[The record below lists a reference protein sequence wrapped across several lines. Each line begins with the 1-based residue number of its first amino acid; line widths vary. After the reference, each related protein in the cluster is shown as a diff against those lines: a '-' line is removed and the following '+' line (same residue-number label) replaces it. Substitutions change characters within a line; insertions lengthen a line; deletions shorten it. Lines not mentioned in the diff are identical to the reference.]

1 MTVTLELEI
10 RKERKKSGARK
21 LRRAGYTPGVI
32 YGAHEETLP
41 VKVPTQVLQKFLREL
56 HGEQVVLELKID
68 GKTLQ
73 GLVQDVQRDPVTGEP
88 IHVDFLVLHAGEA
101 VEVTVPL
108 VLVGEAPGVKMGGIL
123 EHLLHE
129 VDVRA
134 LPAHLPPHIEVDVSG
149 LGLGDVLRVKELRVP
164 EGVEILEDPEEPIV
178 VISVP
183 RGVEEAP
190 EAEEGGEAEEG
201 QAGPE
206 GGSAESE

>member
-1 MTVTLELEI
+1 M
-10 RKERKKSGARK
+10 
-21 LRRAGYTPGVI
+21 
-32 YGAHEETLP
+32 
-41 VKVPTQVLQKFLREL
+41 
-56 HGEQVVLELKID
+56 LELKID